1 MENTSQQPRQA
12 TQLTANPGPVRHPC
26 SSCMKPVTINHRAIL
41 CDNCGLWAHPI
52 KCLLENIPKNTY
64 VDMNNNKDRMLNF
77 ICSCVFFYVNEQLE
91 SHPLK
96 HLSDSNYE
104 SLWRIRNADWTY
116 FLNFSYLDRACKVFN
131 DIVKTVAENMLHI
144 YIYITHKING
154 KAEAWVTHDF
164 LQTIKERDFLMTRAN
179 KSKSIINWDNFIK
192 KRNQVTKLKNKLK
205 QEYFNNLL
213 SEDAKR
219 PKQLWKA

>member
-12 TQLTANPGPVRHPC
+12 TQLTQALLGTHMFS

-41 CDNCGLWAHPI
+41 CDNCGLWAHI
-52 KCLLENIPKNTY
+52 KCENIPKNTY

-104 SLWRIRNADWTY
+104 SLWIKVCLSKTKPIFHSVVYRPPSNGSD
-116 FLNFSYLDRACKVFN
+116 LDS
-131 DIVKTVAENMLHI
+131 I
-144 YIYITHKING
+144 YIYTENLCTYLLNNAKNN
-154 KAEAWVTHDF
+154 F
-164 LQTIKERDFLMTRAN
+164 LEVMRFSFVEI
-179 KSKSIINWDNFIK
+179 
-192 KRNQVTKLKNKLK
+192 
-205 QEYFNNLL
+205 
-213 SEDAKR
+213 
-219 PKQLWKA
+219 